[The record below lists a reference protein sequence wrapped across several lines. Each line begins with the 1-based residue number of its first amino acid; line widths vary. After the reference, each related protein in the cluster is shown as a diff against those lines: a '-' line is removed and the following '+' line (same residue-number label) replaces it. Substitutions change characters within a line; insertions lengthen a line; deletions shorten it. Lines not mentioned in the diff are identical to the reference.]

1 MTKQKIIIIGTGRM
15 TEALMLAEL
24 ARLEHPEINFF
35 ALSEEDVLRMEAE
48 KPSDWLPPAGFDA
61 LARQY
66 ERKAQITPRPQ
77 HPDTPPDPAEPQYM
91 RNFKAGKAGRRKGKR
106 TDIPSPRNRRRR

>member
-15 TEALMLAEL
+15 TEARMLAEL

-66 ERKAQITPRPQ
+66 ERKAQITPRPR

-91 RNFKAGKAGRRKGKR
+91 RDFKAGRRKGKR